1 MGVLVN
7 FEGVGRG
14 KNSWSARISSGD
26 DIYKQLKKYLMSN
39 NIDWEE
45 TRAGEWS
52 VFVGMRTVGKFY
64 EVEKG
69 TFKLAGI

>member
-7 FEGVGRG
+7 FESVGRG
-14 KNSWSARISSGD
+14 KNSWSAKISSND

-39 NIDWEE
+39 NIDWGE
-45 TRAGEWS
+45 TKPGEWS
-52 VFVGMRTVGKFY
+52 VYVGGRTVGKFY

-69 TFKLAGI
+69 TLKLAGI